1 MSQLASTGLL
11 AGRAAIA
18 YNFQQDET
26 PKYFLTYSENSS
38 IAVEFS
44 RVMDLE
50 MSAEGKV
57 VSTPIEQGSFASY
70 NKVPSP
76 TTIRATLGVEG
87 EDWNLHSVVDTLFE
101 LKDGTELVDFVT
113 PVREYQK
120 YTLEKFSYQQAA
132 EKGVNVLY
140 VEINL
145 SEIKEVEPQYTDAQ
159 ASAPITQKG
168 AKNPANVSTQDKGKQ
183 QAKPPRD
190 SLWYKLNGNKKI
202 DAAPLVG
209 RV

>member
-1 MSQLASTGLL
+1 MSQLASTGIL
-11 AGRAAIA
+11 AGRAATA
-18 YNFQQDET
+18 YSFQPDDT

-57 VSTPIEQGSFASY
+57 VSTPIEQGSFAAY
-70 NKVPSP
+70 NKVASP

-87 EDWNLHSVVDTLFE
+87 EEWNLHAVVDTLFE

-113 PVREYQK
+113 PVREYRK
-120 YTLEKFSYQQAA
+120 YTLEKFGYQQAA

-145 SEIKEVEPQYTDAQ
+145 SEIKEVEPQYTDTQTAE
-159 ASAPITQKG
+159 PVTQKG

-190 SLWYKLNGNKKI
+190 SLWYKLNGNKKVN
-202 DAAPLVG
+202 AAPFVG
-209 RV
+209 RT

>member
-1 MSQLASTGLL
+1 MSQLATNIML

-18 YNFQQDET
+18 VGIQPNDSPEY
-26 PKYFLTYSENSS
+26 YLTEAESSS

-50 MSAEGKV
+50 MTAEGKV

-70 NKVPSP
+70 NKVASP
-76 TTIRATLGVEG
+76 TGIRATLAVEG
-87 EDWNLHSVVDTLFE
+87 TLSDLQSVVDRLFE
-101 LKDGTELVDFVT
+101 LKDGTELVNFVT

-145 SEIKEVEPQYTDAQ
+145 SEIKEVEPQYTDTK
-159 ASAPITQKG
+159 APITTKG
-168 AKNPANVSTQDKGKQ
+168 AKNPANTSTIDKGRQQTKEATSKVYDKVGHVSKQ
-183 QAKPPRD
+183 QR
-190 SLWYKLNGNKKI
+190 S
-202 DAAPLVG
+202 
-209 RV
+209 